1 MKAKKALSK
10 STIIESVTGKGG
22 KERGK
27 GGGGGGKRKGR
38 RQKAEGVDSVD
49 Q

>member
-27 GGGGGGKRKGR
+27 GGEGWEKGKGKGGGKKKR
-38 RQKAEGVDSVD
+38 VLIV
-49 Q
+49 

>member
-10 STIIESVTGKGG
+10 STKIESALRKGG

-27 GGGGGGKRKGR
+27 GGEGWEKGKGKGGGKKKR
-38 RQKAEGVDSVD
+38 VLIV
-49 Q
+49 